1 MQSSLARVGKSVSEL
16 ASQLA
21 SSAAKTRTIEVEH
34 LAKIYLTQTKKV
46 WAIRDITF
54 AVNKGEFVALV
65 GPSGCGKSTVLNI
78 IASFL
83 APTEGAIRVNGRL
96 VKEGLIPEGLGYI
109 FQKDT
114 VLPWYTVRKNI
125 GLGLRYRGIS
135 PKIIDEK
142 VEFLLQLAGLQGYG
156 DVYPHQ
162 LSGGMRQRV
171 ALLMT
176 LACEPQIVLLDE
188 PFGALDTHTKV
199 LLHRELL
206 DIWGKLGQTIVMVT
220 HDLDEAVSLSDR
232 VIVLSSP
239 PSSVILDHRI
249 DIPRPRDVFTIRE
262 TAAFAEHSQ
271 VVWRVLGREFKH
283 TGMAVESGVQFQ

>member
-1 MQSSLARVGKSVSEL
+1 M
-16 ASQLA
+16 
-21 SSAAKTRTIEVEH
+21 IEIEH
-34 LAKIYLTQTKKV
+34 LAKVYLTRTKKV
-46 WAIRDITF
+46 WAIGDVSFR
-54 AVNKGEFVALV
+54 VNKGEFVSLV
-65 GPSGCGKSTVLNI
+65 GPSGCGKSTILNI

-83 APTEGAIRVNGRL
+83 GATEGKIRVNGSP
-96 VKEGLIPEGLGYI
+96 VKEGKIPAGLGYI

-125 GLGLRYRGIS
+125 GLGLRYRGVSEIRIEE
-135 PKIIDEK
+135 KIDS
-142 VEFLLQLAGLQGYG
+142 LLQLAGLHGYG

-176 LACEPQIVLLDE
+176 LACEPQILLLDE

-206 DIWGKLGQTIVMVT
+206 DIWGKLGQTVVLVT
-220 HDLDEAVSLSDR
+220 HDLDEAISLSDR

-239 PSSVILDHRI
+239 PSSVILDHKV

-262 TAAFAEHSQ
+262 TEAFAEHSK

-283 TGMAVESGVQFQ
+283 TGMTQETETV

>member
-1 MQSSLARVGKSVSEL
+1 MQPPLVDCGAPSSDLLPQPVVH
-16 ASQLA
+16 
-21 SSAAKTRTIEVEH
+21 AAETSMIEVEH
-34 LAKIYLTQTKKV
+34 LAKVYLTRTKKV
-46 WAIRDITF
+46 WAIRDVSF
-54 AVNKGEFVALV
+54 RVNKGEFVSLV
-65 GPSGCGKSTVLNI
+65 GPSGCGKSTILNM

-83 APTEGAIRVNGRL
+83 APTEGEIRVNGKL
-96 VKEGLIPEGLGYI
+96 VNEGVIPEGLGYI

-114 VLPWYTVRKNI
+114 VLPWYTVRKNV
-125 GLGLRYRGIS
+125 GLGLRYRKVS
-135 PKIIDEK
+135 SKKIDEK
-142 VEFLLQLAGLQGYG
+142 VESLLELAGLQGYG

-176 LACEPQIVLLDE
+176 LACEPQILLLDE

-206 DIWGKLGQTIVMVT
+206 DIWGKLGQTVVMVT

-232 VIVLSSP
+232 VIVMSSP
-239 PSSVILDHRI
+239 PSNVILDHRI

-262 TAAFAEHSQ
+262 TEVFAKHSMI
-271 VVWRVLGREFKH
+271 VWRVLGREFKH
-283 TGMAVESGVQFQ
+283 TGMMEGSVVA

>member
-1 MQSSLARVGKSVSEL
+1 MTAALAEDRAGPP
-16 ASQLA
+16 A
-21 SSAAKTRTIEVEH
+21 SSGARSSAEPRMIDVAR
-34 LAKIYLTQTKKV
+34 LAKVYLTRTKKV
-46 WAIRDITF
+46 WAIRDATF
-54 AVNKGEFVALV
+54 AVNKGEFVSLV
-65 GPSGCGKSTVLNI
+65 GPSGCGKSTILNM

-83 APTEGAIRVNGRL
+83 APTDGEIRVNGKL
-96 VKEGLIPEGLGYI
+96 VKEGVIPEGLGYI

-125 GLGLRYRGIS
+125 GLGLWYRGM
-135 PKIIDEK
+135 PARKIDEK
-142 VEFLLQLAGLQGYG
+142 VDSLLQLAHLEGYG
-156 DVYPHQ
+156 DVFPHQ

-176 LACEPQIVLLDE
+176 LACEPQTVLLDE

-206 DIWGKLGQTIVMVT
+206 ELWEKLGQTIVMVT

-239 PSSVILDHRI
+239 PSRVILDHRV

-262 TAAFAEHSQ
+262 TEAFAEHSQ
-271 VVWRVLGREFKH
+271 IIWRVLGREFKH
-283 TGMAVESGVQFQ
+283 TDMTPGSVSQ